1 MNANLSAPIC
11 EICGTSIRISP
22 KHFVFSDKNSLKHF
36 AFFGK
41 NSSKH
46 FAFSDKRLVF
56 AFEIKRLYKTKG
68 LVALSVGHRPT
79 GKDGSM
85 EKLLK
90 QHLSGL

>member
-1 MNANLSAPIC
+1 ML
-11 EICGTSIRISP
+11 
-22 KHFVFSDKNSLKHF
+22 KHFVF
-36 AFFGK
+36 FG
-41 NSSKH
+41 
-46 FAFSDKRLVF
+46 KRLVF
-56 AFEIKRLYKTKG
+56 AFEIKKLCKANG